1 MIGIIAG
8 SGFYDL
14 GFLGGAREKTIATAY
29 GEAYALSG
37 RDFLFIPRH
46 GRDRNTPPHMLNH
59 KANISAFKHE
69 RISEIVALTSVG
81 SMKKSMPPK
90 SIIIPHDYIQLCAI
104 PTFND
109 SRASHI
115 TPGLD
120 EELRKK
126 IISAAQKLGIRV
138 ATKGVYM
145 QTIGPRLE
153 TKAEIN
159 MFKDYADVV
168 GMTMASEAT
177 LAKELGLKY
186 AAISLV
192 DNYAHG
198 IVETPLD
205 FTQIMKAAAAQREG
219 LKLIVK
225 ELITQSSTK

>member
-8 SGFYDL
+8 TGFYDL
-14 GFLGGAREKTIATAY
+14 GFLGEATEKTVKTAY

-46 GRDRNTPPHMLNH
+46 GRDRNTPAHMLNH
-59 KANISAFKHE
+59 KANISAFKQE
-69 RISEIVALTSVG
+69 GITEIVSLTSVG
-81 SMKKSMPPK
+81 SMKKSMVPK
-90 SIIIPHDYIQLCAI
+90 SMIVPHDYIQLSGV

-109 SRASHI
+109 SRATHI

-126 IISAAQKLGIRV
+126 IIAAAQKLRIRV
-138 ATKGVYM
+138 TPRGVYI
-145 QTIGPRLE
+145 QTVGPRLE
-153 TKAEIN
+153 TRAEIS

-205 FTQIMKAAAAQREG
+205 FTQVIKASAEQREG
-219 LKLIVK
+219 LKRIVK
-225 ELITQSSTK
+225 ELIEQGAEK

>member
-8 SGFYDL
+8 TGFYDL
-14 GFLGGAREKTIATAY
+14 GFLGGAVEKTISTAY

-37 RDFLFIPRH
+37 KDFLFIQRH

-90 SIIIPHDYIQLCAI
+90 SIIIPHDYMQFCAV

-109 SRASHI
+109 SRAAHI
-115 TPGLD
+115 IPDLD

-126 IISAAQKLGIRV
+126 IIAAAQKLKIRV
-138 ATKGVYM
+138 VTKGVYM

-153 TKAEIN
+153 TRAEIN
-159 MFKDYADVV
+159 MFKNYADIV

-177 LAKELGLKY
+177 LAKELGMRY

-198 IVETPLD
+198 IVETPPD
-205 FTQIMKAAAAQREG
+205 FTQVVKAAAEQREG

-225 ELITQSSTK
+225 ELIAQSVGK